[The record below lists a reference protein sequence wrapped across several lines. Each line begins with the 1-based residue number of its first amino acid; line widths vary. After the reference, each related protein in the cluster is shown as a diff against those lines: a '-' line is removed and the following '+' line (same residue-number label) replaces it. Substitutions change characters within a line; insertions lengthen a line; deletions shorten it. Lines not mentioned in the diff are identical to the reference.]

1 MSLLHFR
8 FKERRRT
15 VRVTLTVGLTVR
27 WQLESGDKFSVKTN
41 SQSVSREG
49 GLFPMEEPVVVGQTV
64 HVVNENSGKSIECKV
79 TTIRK
84 ARDGKTYVGVEFVS
98 PNANFWQMCFPVPGT
113 RPLRRPVSSK
123 ASA

>member
-27 WQLESGDKFSVKTN
+27 WQSESGDKFSVKTN

-49 GLFPMEEPVVVGQTV
+49 GLFPLEEPLVVGQTV
-64 HVVNENSGKSIECKV
+64 HVANENSGKSIECKV

-84 ARDGKTYVGVEFVS
+84 SRDGKTYVGVEFVS
-98 PNANFWQMCFPVPGT
+98 PNTNFWQMCFPVPGT
-113 RPLRRPVSSK
+113 RPLRRTVSSK

>member
-27 WQLESGDKFSVKTN
+27 WQSESGEKFVVKTT

-49 GLFPMEEPVVVGQTV
+49 GLFPMEEPVVLGQAV
-64 HVVNENSGKSIECKV
+64 QGFNENSGKWVACQGTS
-79 TTIRK
+79 TRK
-84 ARDGKTYVGVEFVS
+84 AGRVQ
-98 PNANFWQMCFPVPGT
+98 P
-113 RPLRRPVSSK
+113 
-123 ASA
+123 

>member
-27 WQLESGDKFSVKTN
+27 WQTEAGEKFSVKTY
-41 SQSVSREG
+41 SHAVSREG
-49 GLFPMEEPVVVGQTV
+49 GLFPLEEPLVVGQV
-64 HVVNENSGKSIECKV
+64 LHVVNENSGKSIECKV

-98 PNANFWQMCFPVPGT
+98 SNANFWQMCFPVPGT
-113 RPLRRPVSSK
+113 RPLRRTVSSK

>member
-15 VRVTLTVGLTVR
+15 VRVTLTVGLTIR
-27 WQLESGDKFSVKTN
+27 WQTEAGEKFSVKTN

-49 GLFPMEEPVVVGQTV
+49 GLFPMEEAVVVGQSL

-84 ARDGKTYVGVEFVS
+84 ARDGKTYVGVEFV
-98 PNANFWQMCFPVPGT
+98 PANTNFWQMCFPVPGT
-113 RPLRRPVSSK
+113 RPLRRNASSK

>member
-27 WQLESGDKFSVKTN
+27 WQNDGGDKFSVKT
-41 SQSVSREG
+41 SSHAVSREG
-49 GLFPMEEPVVVGQTV
+49 GLFPMEEPVVVGQEL
-64 HVVNENSGKSIECKV
+64 HLVNENSGKSIDCKV

-84 ARDGKTYVGVEFVS
+84 SREGKTYVGVEFIS

-113 RPLRRPVSSK
+113 KPLRRSNSSK
-123 ASA
+123 AV

>member
-27 WQLESGDKFSVKTN
+27 WQSDSGEKFTVKTN
-41 SQSVSREG
+41 SHSVSREG
-49 GLFPMEEPVVVGQTV
+49 GLFPMEESVVVGQTLQV
-64 HVVNENSGKSIECKV
+64 HNENSGKSIECKV

-84 ARDGKTYVGVEFVS
+84 ARDGKTYVGVEFTS
-98 PNANFWQMCFPVPGT
+98 PSTNFWQMCFPVPGT
-113 RPLRRPVSSK
+113 RPLRRSVSNK

>member
-27 WQLESGDKFSVKTN
+27 WQNEAGDKVSVKT
-41 SQSVSREG
+41 QSYAVSREG
-49 GLFPMEEPVVVGQTV
+49 GLFPMEELVVVGQEL
-64 HVVNENSGKSIECKV
+64 HIVNENSGKSIDCKV

-84 ARDGKTYVGVEFVS
+84 SREGKTFVGVEFIA
-98 PNANFWQMCFPVPGT
+98 PNSNFWQMCFPVPGAK
-113 RPLRRPVSSK
+113 PLRRSNSSK
-123 ASA
+123 TV

>member
-27 WQLESGDKFSVKTN
+27 WQNEAGDKFRVKTT
-41 SQSVSREG
+41 SHAVSREG
-49 GLFPMEEPVVVGQTV
+49 GLFPMEEPIVVGQELSL
-64 HVVNENSGKSIECKV
+64 VNENSGSSIDCKV

-84 ARDGKTYVGVEFVS
+84 SREGKTFVGVEFIA

-113 RPLRRPVSSK
+113 KPLRRSSSTK
-123 ASA
+123 SV